1 MKEKE
6 TGEKANGVEPV
17 SAQTIAEDAAH
28 THHGHSHEHHHHH
41 TQTKAVLNR
50 MARWIGHLE
59 SCKRMIE
66 NGRDCSEV
74 LIQLSAVDSALR
86 GVSRI
91 ILKDHLEHC
100 MVDAV
105 QSGDK
110 EAMETLG
117 KAIDQFM
124 K

>member
-1 MKEKE
+1 MEKRDTRDIACE
-6 TGEKANGVEPV
+6 AKHGHPAG
-17 SAQTIAEDAAH
+17 SYGQTIAAH
-28 THHGHSHEHHHHH
+28 PHHHTHHH
-41 TQTKAVLNR
+41 TQTKVVLNR
-50 MARWIGHLE
+50 MARLIGHLE
-59 SCKRMIE
+59 SVKRMIE

-105 QSGDK
+105 QCGDK

>member
-1 MKEKE
+1 MKPQ
-6 TGEKANGVEPV
+6 A
-17 SAQTIAEDAAH
+17 ADQAALRAESCAGGQGHPHAH
-28 THHGHSHEHHHHH
+28 AHGHSH

-50 MARWIGHLE
+50 MARLIGHLE

>member
-1 MKEKE
+1 MQEKE
-6 TGEKANGVEPV
+6 TGEKANGGEPV
-17 SAQTIAEDAAH
+17 SAQNVAEDAAH
-28 THHGHSHEHHHHH
+28 AHHGHSHEHHHHH

-50 MARWIGHLE
+50 MARLIGHLE